1 MGANPQLF
9 PITREILLQTND
21 ACVAIK
27 GQTYFKA
34 NCPFAGLVLL
44 ANTKL
49 DVVGAFSE
57 FDVIAVIR
65 LNRAS
70 VFTAGERFFQNI

>member
-27 GQTYFKA
+27 GQAYLKQTVRL
-34 NCPFAGLVLL
+34 LVSISL